1 MKRLIINSDDYGRT
15 PDISRGIRESH
26 LKGVVTSTT
35 CMMNIPTTAHD
46 VAIAVQETPRLG
58 LGVHL
63 VLTMG
68 KPILPPKAVPSIVD
82 ENGNHFRYD
91 PFIQNLPRLNI
102 NEVKAEWRAQIEAF
116 IRAAGRKP
124 DHLDS
129 HHHASYFTPE
139 LFRGMLELAQEYN
152 CPIRNPIA
160 YGGDPTAGMPNI
172 AEPMSEHAPRL
183 MKEFNAHSTDTMFV
197 NFYDEGATHEEL
209 LDILGKV
216 EDGTAEIMCHPGYV
230 DEAFSQESVYNF
242 QREREL
248 KILTDPAIKQAIE
261 SQGIEL
267 ITFAELQHVQ
277 T

>member
-1 MKRLIINSDDYGRT
+1 MKRIIINSDDYGRT

-26 LKGVVTSTT
+26 LNGVVSSTT

-46 VAIAVQETPRLG
+46 VAVAVQETPKLG

-68 KPILPPKAVPSIVD
+68 KPILPPEAVPSIVD
-82 ENGNHFRYD
+82 ANGNHLKYD
-91 PFIQNLPRLNI
+91 PFIENLPRLNI
-102 NEVKAEWRAQIEAF
+102 HEVKAEWRAQIEAF
-116 IRAAGRKP
+116 IRAAGRRP

-129 HHHASYFTPE
+129 HHHSSFFTPE
-139 LFRGMLELAQEYN
+139 LFRGMLEIARQYG

-160 YGGDPTAGMPNI
+160 YGNNPTAGMPGI
-172 AEPMSEHAPRL
+172 AQPMSEHAPRL
-183 MKEFNAHSTDTMFV
+183 MKEFNTRSTDTMFV

-209 LDILGKV
+209 LNILSKV
-216 EDGTAEIMCHPGYV
+216 ENGTSEIMCHPGYV
-230 DEAFSQESVYNF
+230 DEAFAKESVYNF

-261 SQGIEL
+261 SRGIDL
-267 ITFAELQHVQ
+267 ITFSDL
-277 T
+277 